1 MDEQKNQ
8 EERFIFEEE
17 TVEIRTMEKDI
28 AKLKA
33 QGGDVFTGEKK
44 IVPKKFKPKEE
55 LKKENSEDVEKK
67 KKTDRFVEE
76 LKEEMKNK
84 SEEGEEATHPT
95 KEESAKEGVIT
106 EEDFKSSLSK
116 EINLA
121 TQEEVEK
128 KFSISLLAIPEEGGI
143 VMGDGLY
150 ARGLKINVIA
160 KPNEG
165 FEFKGWIEEG
175 NIVSEEPAYSIEL
188 NRDVTL
194 AAKFEKKKEEVDSL
208 TPTEEDIKDV
218 LSLIAE
224 EEAKKKAEEEAQKK
238 EAREEE
244 EERIKIEEAKIR
256 EEKER
261 KRKEEEESE
270 EKMFGKIAELEKE
283 QKEMTATKKELET
296 KKRELEEER
305 SSLQSSLNEVLK
317 RESEIENKEREIESE
332 TKNPKKEKVVK
343 KDLWGWQEK
352 RRLVEKERWDW
363 DEKILKISAMIR
375 DVERDR
381 EKIEDLEK
389 ENQMSLEDVRSKIE
403 KMRLEKEKK
412 ELEKEL
418 TDIFIAKENKEK
430 RLDKVR
436 KEKQDTEH
444 SLNIVNE
451 KIGELIELKKEIE
464 NREAIESDPLLKK
477 KVEKERWNVED
488 DIKTI
493 EERKWVEEGKLREIM
508 ERERRAEQDRSEIES
523 RKNQL
528 KKRIDEIET
537 AMEGGNNS
545 LVDKKEEKTEKDSDE
560 EAVKRYIL
568 ENSGNPS
575 EDIEKADRDIL
586 FFKYILKRAKQS

>member
-261 KRKEEEESE
+261 KRKEEKESE
-270 EKMFGKIAELEKE
+270 EKIFEKIAELEKE

>member
-283 QKEMTATKKELET
+283 QKEMTAAKKELET

>member
-244 EERIKIEEAKIR
+244 EEKIKTEEARIR
-256 EEKER
+256 EEER

-283 QKEMTATKKELET
+283 QKEMTAAKKELET